1 MPPSDAT
8 TTSAHGAASGDVP
21 ELRRSSNGVFW
32 GFVGALAIGGAV
44 LTFLVFA
51 NRPILKVGAARVVEE
66 GLVEAAAV
74 ARSVAD
80 EAGSFA
86 AADRYRLN
94 DLGGDVLFI
103 DPDQASNDPDI
114 VSVYAME
121 DRWVGSARAETGG
134 CYWIRLLGDGT
145 EERGTGTD
153 CSAEEAA
160 VATADGWPDD
170 PAA

>member
-1 MPPSDAT
+1 VPPTDTSTAATGASSADA
-8 TTSAHGAASGDVP
+8 P
-21 ELRRSSNGVFW
+21 QPRRRSNRVFW

-44 LTFLVFA
+44 LTLLVFV

-66 GLVEAAAV
+66 GLVDAAAA

-80 EAGSFA
+80 EAGSLA
-86 AADRYRLN
+86 VADRYRLN
-94 DLGGDVLFI
+94 ELGSDVLFI

-134 CYWIRLLGDGT
+134 CYWIRLLADGT

-160 VATADGWPDD
+160 TAVADGWPED
-170 PAA
+170 PAP

>member
-1 MPPSDAT
+1 MSPDGTSMSDIAPPGGDPV
-8 TTSAHGAASGDVP
+8 ASPRG
-21 ELRRSSNGVFW
+21 SNRVFW
-32 GFVGALAIGGAV
+32 GFVTVLALGGAV
-44 LTFLVFA
+44 LTFLVFV
-51 NRPILKVGAARVVEE
+51 NRPILKVGAARIVEG
-66 GLVEAAAV
+66 GLVAAAGV

-80 EAGSFA
+80 EAGSLA

-121 DRWVGSARAETGG
+121 DRWVASARAETGG
-134 CYWIRLLGDGT
+134 CYWIRLLADGT

-160 VATADGWPDD
+160 EATAAGWPEDD
-170 PAA
+170 VP

>member
-1 MPPSDAT
+1 MPPVGSSRTSDDAAT
-8 TTSAHGAASGDVP
+8 GDASGP
-21 ELRRSSNGVFW
+21 LPRGSNRVFW
-32 GFVGALAIGGAV
+32 RFLGVMALGGAV
-44 LTFLVFA
+44 LTLLVFV

-66 GLVEAAAV
+66 GLVDAASV

-80 EAGSFA
+80 EAGSLA

-94 DLGGDVLFI
+94 GLGGDVLYI

-134 CYWIRLLGDGT
+134 CYWIRVFADGT

-160 VATADGWPDD
+160 VADADGWPQD
-170 PAA
+170 PRP

>member
-1 MPPSDAT
+1 MAPTETAT
-8 TTSAHGAASGDVP
+8 TADGASPADLP
-21 ELRRSSNGVFW
+21 QPRRSSNRVFW
-32 GFVGALAIGGAV
+32 GFAGALVVGGAV
-44 LTFLVFA
+44 LTFLVFV

-66 GLVEAAAV
+66 GLVDVAAV
-74 ARSVAD
+74 VRSVAD
-80 EAGSFA
+80 EAGSLE

-134 CYWIRLLGDGT
+134 CYWIRLFPDGT

-160 VATADGWPDD
+160 VATAGGWPDD
-170 PAA
+170 PSS

>member
-1 MPPSDAT
+1 MPSAETAGPDATGEVGDPPSP
-8 TTSAHGAASGDVP
+8 SQ
-21 ELRRSSNGVFW
+21 RRTNRVFW
-32 GFVGALAIGGAV
+32 GFIGALAVGGAV
-44 LTFLVFA
+44 LTFLVFV

-66 GLVEAAAV
+66 GLVDAAAV
-74 ARSVAD
+74 ARSVAAD
-80 EAGSFA
+80 AGSLA

-94 DLGGDVLFI
+94 ALGGDVLYI

-134 CYWIRLLGDGT
+134 CYWIRLLPDGT
-145 EERGTGTD
+145 LERGTGTD

-160 VATADGWPDD
+160 AAVADGWPQGEA
-170 PAA
+170 P

>member
-1 MPPSDAT
+1 MPPRGSTGTDER
-8 TTSAHGAASGDVP
+8 AASAEP
-21 ELRRSSNGVFW
+21 APPSRRTNRVFW
-32 GFVGALAIGGAV
+32 GFLAAMTIGGAV
-44 LTFLVFA
+44 LTFLVFV
-51 NRPILKVGAARVVEE
+51 NRPILKVGAARVVED
-66 GLVEAAAV
+66 GLVDVAAV

-80 EAGSFA
+80 EAGSLA

-94 DLGGDVLFI
+94 ALGGDVLFI

-121 DRWVGSARAETGG
+121 DRWIGSARAETGG
-134 CYWIRLLGDGT
+134 CYWIRLLPGGS

-160 VATADGWPDD
+160 FATAGGWPEDD
-170 PAA
+170 RS